1 MDVSFQCPHCGK
13 SLRGRMRSQSRT
25 LKCPKC
31 QGEAKVTLS
40 RPVSRPLPAMAT
52 PLGSSGRFAEMFR
65 SARVPLMLGVAFA
78 AGAFFAFSGS
88 SPALTAGEV
97 AGSASAESGSGPLSS
112 AFFAERNPAADSGLT
127 RFVES
132 RTDGRLVRMPV
143 LRPVSAGKDAAS
155 GDFSQMPQLQDG
167 SPAAGKFSGKF
178 DGDCAE
184 FDAAA
189 KAKAQE
195 QCAAQDAASAKASF
209 DAQCGDKSSK
219 ADFSFDA
226 AGAGAGS
233 GIVPGVRAKFSA
245 GNGEPGNDGFK
256 SGAEF
261 KSGGCGAKKSQ
272 PQFKQSV
279 KQPLRIPKS
288 NDGNPSA

>member
-1 MDVSFQCPHCGK
+1 
-13 SLRGRMRSQSRT
+13 MRSQSRT

-40 RPVSRPLPAMAT
+40 RPVSQPLPAMAT
-52 PLGSSGRFAEMFR
+52 PLGGSGRFAEIFR

-88 SPALTAGEV
+88 GPDLTAGEV

-167 SPAAGKFSGKF
+167 SPAAGKFNGKF

-184 FDAAA
+184 FNAAA

-195 QCAAQDAASAKASF
+195 QCAAEDAASAKASF

-219 ADFSFDA
+219 AGSFDTGFNPGA
-226 AGAGAGS
+226 AGAGAGG

-245 GNGEPGNDGFK
+245 GNGKLGNDGFK
-256 SGAEF
+256 P
-261 KSGGCGAKKSQ
+261 GGCGAKKSQ

-279 KQPLRIPKS
+279 QQPLRIPKS

>member
-40 RPVSRPLPAMAT
+40 RPVSQPLPAMAT
-52 PLGSSGRFAEMFR
+52 PLGGSGRFGEMFR
-65 SARVPLMLGVAFA
+65 SARVPLLLGVAFA

-88 SPALTAGEV
+88 GPDLTAGEV
-97 AGSASAESGSGPLSS
+97 ANSAENGKPLSS

-127 RFVES
+127 RFAES

-167 SPAAGKFSGKF
+167 SPAASKFSGKV

-189 KAKAQE
+189 KAETQE
-195 QCAAQDAASAKASF
+195 QCAAEDAASAKAGF
-209 DAQCGDKSSK
+209 NAECGDKSSK
-219 ADFSFDA
+219 ADFGFDS
-226 AGAGAGS
+226 AGS
-233 GIVPGVRAKFSA
+233 GAGRGNIPGVRAKFSA
-245 GNGEPGNDGFK
+245 GNGKLGNDGFK
-256 SGAEF
+256 SGAGF